1 MKITTTLA
9 TLAVAAFAGTT
20 FADTVNAT
28 FTGVSPG
35 QSVTMRLSGNNINT
49 SAGAFNFVRTAD
61 NPGTLAGFAPTFQ
74 GFCIDLTEYVQV
86 NHSYSWTTRAL
97 ADSPT
102 SNAGPMGAANA
113 LAMGRLFATRFNG
126 LATAS
131 NQAQAYAA
139 FQIAVWEIVFD
150 NGLDLSDGSLK
161 CTNAP
166 SGTIALAQ
174 SWLNTLGTGAGW
186 SLIAIDDLPGTAQGH
201 QGYVLVPA
209 PGAAALL
216 GIGWLAV
223 SRRRRA

>member
-1 MKITTTLA
+1 MKTAATLA
-9 TLAVAAFAGTT
+9 TVAVAAFAGTSL
-20 FADTVNAT
+20 ADTVNAT

-35 QSVTMRLSGNNINT
+35 QSVTMRLNGNNINT
-49 SAGAFNFVRTAD
+49 SAGAFNFLRSASS
-61 NPGTLAGFAPTFQ
+61 PGTLAGFAPTFQ

-86 NHSYSWTTRAL
+86 NHQYSWSTHAL

-102 SNAGPMGAANA
+102 SSAGPMGAANA

-150 NGLDLSDGSLK
+150 SGLDLNDGSLK
-161 CTNAP
+161 CTSAP
-166 SGTIALAQ
+166 AGTIALAQ
-174 SWLNTLGTGAGW
+174 SWLNSLGTGAGW
-186 SLIAIDDLPGTAQGH
+186 NLIAIDDEPGTAQGH

-209 PGAAALL
+209 PGAAALMGL
-216 GIGWLAV
+216 GTLVG
-223 SRRRRA
+223 SRRQRR